1 MTGARSADVEL
12 RGKKVIV
19 TGGVRGLGRATVET
33 LIGKGAAM
41 TVFDL
46 DVRGLDELKE
56 RWGEIN
62 CVACDVS
69 DYQQVVAAT
78 NRYHDEFVV
87 ADVLVNNAGILYS
100 EPLVKITPSG
110 IEKHDMAMWSKIIA
124 ADLSSVFYM
133 TACIVEKMVATRTH
147 GVIVNISSVSAAGNA
162 GQSAYS
168 AAKAGVNA
176 LTATWAKELSLLG
189 IRVAAV
195 APGFTETE
203 STKEAL
209 SESAL
214 RETIKRV
221 PLRRL
226 AKPEEI
232 AEGVLHVIENDF
244 FNGKVFEL
252 DGGLIL

>member
-1 MTGARSADVEL
+1 MEL
-12 RGKKVIV
+12 RGKNVIV
-19 TGGVRGLGRATVET
+19 TGGVRGLGRAMVDRLVAKE
-33 LIGKGAAM
+33 AAV

-46 DVRGLDELKE
+46 NVAGLDELKKHHNV
-56 RWGEIN
+56 N

-69 DYQQVVAAT
+69 DYERVVAAT
-78 NRYHDEFVV
+78 QRYHDEFGA
-87 ADVLVNNAGILYS
+87 ADVLINNAGVLYS
-100 EPLVKITPSG
+100 APLVKITSTG
-110 IEKHDMAMWSKIIA
+110 IEKHDVEMWSKVLA
-124 ADLSSVFYM
+124 ADLSSVFYV
-133 TACIVEKMVATRTH
+133 TACVVEKMISARVK

-176 LTATWAKELSLLG
+176 LTSVWAKELSPMG
-189 IRVAAV
+189 IRVVAV

-209 SESAL
+209 SEAVL

-226 AKPEEI
+226 GRPEEI
-232 AEGVLHVIENDF
+232 ADGVLAVIQNDF
-244 FNGKVFEL
+244 FNGKVVEL
-252 DGGLIL
+252 DGGLTL